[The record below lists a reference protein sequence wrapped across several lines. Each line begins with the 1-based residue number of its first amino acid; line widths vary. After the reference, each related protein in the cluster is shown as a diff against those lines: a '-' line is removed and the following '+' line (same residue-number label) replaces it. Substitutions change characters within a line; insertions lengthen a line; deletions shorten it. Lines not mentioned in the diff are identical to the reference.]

1 MQLELTQQ
9 EWEEL
14 RELVHNAYAETNPEM
29 RRSRSHEYRQQIHQR
44 RELLASLLKR
54 LEAQPQPVA

>member
-1 MQLELTQQ
+1 MQLELTQA

-29 RRSRSHEYRQQIHQR
+29 RRARSHEYRQQVHDR
-44 RELLASLLKR
+44 RELLAGLLKR
-54 LEAQPQPVA
+54 LESVAHPVA